1 MKIYLPFVGILL
13 TFIVIGYLESPYSWF
28 NKKYATVTSI
38 PYEVAM
44 AEQSETFQQMK
55 QTKGQAKQEEIA
67 ALNFSLEMVLES
79 KSQIDDYIVET
90 YQEYEIYKDKTVK
103 SSKRSLL
110 PILIIFATE
119 NKKGLTPKKDK
130 CLF

>member
-38 PYEVAM
+38 PYEVAI
-44 AEQSETFQQMK
+44 AEQSETVS
-55 QTKGQAKQEEIA
+55 TNETEEESSAKEEIA

-79 KSQIDDYIVET
+79 RSEIDNDIVET
-90 YQEYEIYKDKTVK
+90 YQEYEIYKDENGQVIKKT
-103 SSKRSLL
+103 
-110 PILIIFATE
+110 PNF
-119 NKKGLTPKKDK
+119 P
-130 CLF
+130 F